1 MNIEPGIILK
11 NGESITLTVYDLFEQ
26 QRIKLPDAIAVVH
39 NNDSLTYHQLY
50 QKANEL
56 ASAILTHYPNSE
68 IIGVSANRS
77 IQTIIG
83 VLAILKAGKAYL
95 PLDPDYPKER
105 IETIVKDSGIPACIT
120 SSNKKHL
127 FDGLAIDI
135 LLADAAFERGTKSF
149 QQNDLAD
156 IAYVLYTS
164 GSTGT
169 PKGVSMSN
177 AALVNL
183 LLWQQ
188 ENSISAQ
195 GVNTL
200 QFAPLTFD
208 VSFQEIFATL
218 GTGGTLFLVDEEL
231 RIDPVKLLQFIDKH
245 AINRIFLPFVV
256 LQYLTEAAIANNHT
270 PASLKEVMTAGEQL
284 KITPQIVSFFNA
296 LPGCVLF
303 NQYGPT
309 ETHVVTELRLDGDAS
324 LWPALPSIGTAINNT
339 EIILLDEN
347 LNRVADGETGELC
360 VSGISLAN
368 GYLNKPEL
376 TTEKFTDWT
385 EGSKTIRIYRTGDL
399 ARFMSD
405 DNIEYLGRRDTQ
417 VKIRGNRVEI
427 GEIEVLINQLD
438 NIRQAVV
445 TAPAD
450 ATGQKRLIA
459 YLVSSGDKEDTEAV
473 RKSLEEQLPD
483 FMLPSVYVWLKEL
496 PKTTS
501 GKVDR
506 KALPKPDIKR
516 PELDVLYKMP
526 SNQTEK
532 NIAAVLIE
540 LLQFD
545 KVGVDDNF
553 FQLGGNSLLALKTVA
568 LLKQRF
574 GYEVPITKLY
584 QYPTIAGITKLING
598 INKKTSP
605 LLAQKAKSA
614 DGNTDVAI
622 IGMAGRFP
630 GADTIDEFWQM
641 LAEGREGTSFFTE
654 EELDKHIP
662 LYEKNNPAYVKA
674 RGILSGA
681 DQFDAGFFGF
691 TPRAAELMDPQQRV
705 FLELAWEVLEKTGH
719 LPQKYNGLTGVFAGC
734 GYNTYY
740 NNNVLTNPEIVET
753 VGHFQVRTLN
763 EKDYIATRTAYQ
775 LNLKGPA
782 VAVYSACSTSLL
794 AITQAVSSIRNG
806 QCQVAIAGAAS
817 VTSPIK
823 SGHIYEEGSIMSI
836 DGHCRPF
843 DAEASGTVF
852 SDGAGVVLLKSL
864 EDAQRDGDTIYAV
877 IKGVGVNNDG
887 SEKGSF
893 GGPNAYGQ
901 AGAITM
907 AISDAG
913 VDASSISYVEAHGTA
928 TPLGDPIEI
937 EGLNIAFGQQQ
948 QKQFCAIGSVKSNLG
963 HLTATSGVAG
973 LIKTVLSMQHG
984 QIPPSLF
991 FKKIN
996 PNIDIEHTPFFVN
1009 AELKTW
1015 DAELKRAGI
1024 SSFGVGGT
1032 NVHVVLEEYKTSA
1045 PVESGINKPLKL
1057 ISWSAKNEHSLAKY
1071 ADKLAAFIHNKPGIN
1086 LNDVAY
1092 TLQTTR
1098 ADFSYRRFVIAADTD
1113 DLVVKLNTANTDLS
1127 SVKKLSIIP
1136 AEVVFMFPGQGSQYV
1151 NMGHDLYQNE
1161 PIFKDAVDECISLLQ
1176 DTIHSG
1182 LLAIIFA
1189 DPTDPQSTERIKN
1202 TLYTQPALFIL
1213 EYATARLWISK
1224 GIQPAILMGHSIG
1237 EFVAAQL
1244 AGVFSLKDALTLIS
1258 ERARL
1263 VSGTPRGQML
1273 SVRIEEGQLKAILPA
1288 GLSIAAVNNKKLCV
1302 VAGPE
1307 DAITGFTDELSEK
1320 GIPARLL
1327 LTSHAFH
1334 SLMMDDI
1341 VEPFKA
1347 VVKSVTLNKPVKPLV
1362 STVTGTWLS
1371 EEQATDPEYW
1381 ANHLRSTVRFAD
1393 ALNTVTEDDGRLLL
1407 ECGPGNILATLAR
1420 QHTAGKNI
1428 SIISGFEQSNSLT
1441 EYHSLLKALGQLWLN
1456 GIDPNWEATYLGQ
1469 NRKKIDIPTYAFDHK
1484 RYWLE
1489 PAVTINI
1496 VPETLTQQQ
1505 SNIKATQPALMRK
1518 DILIDKLKEIFE
1530 DAAGIE
1536 IDMAATGMSF
1546 IEIGFDSLSLTQ
1558 IATNLKKVFNV
1569 PVTFRKLFEEYN
1581 SLELLAAYLDNNLSA
1596 NAFQPQVAPAVN
1608 PAFQH
1613 GETNA
1618 TAQHTIQHHAQV
1630 IPSIFGNNGASSYPT
1645 AGSGNNDIAI
1655 SLISQQLQLLASQLT
1670 LIQGNTPMVQ
1680 APAAQIYNAP
1690 APAVIPTKSL
1700 LSLVADFTPEEQVEL
1715 KKPFG
1720 ATARIEKQV
1729 QGLNDKQQAFLKD
1742 LTKKYNAKTKGSKAQ
1757 TQKDRPYMADPRV
1770 VSGFRPLTKEIVY
1783 PLVVNRSKGSRVWD
1797 IDGNEYIDALNGF
1810 GSNFLGYQ
1818 TDILKQAVLD
1828 QVEKG
1833 YEIGPQHELAGEV
1846 SKLICEFTNFDRAAL
1861 CNTGSEAVL
1870 GAMRIARTVTGRSL
1884 IVAFNGSYHGIND
1897 EVIVRGT
1904 KKLKTV
1910 PAAPGIMPEMVQNML
1925 ILDYGTEESLKIIAE
1940 RAHEL
1945 AAVLVEPAQSR
1956 RPDFRPVEFLK
1967 RVREI
1972 TRQSETVLIFDEVIT
1987 GFRMH
1992 PGGAQAMFDIKADL
2006 GTYGKVIGGGMP
2018 IGAIAGIS
2026 KYMDAL
2032 DGGSWQFGDD
2042 SSPEAGVTYFAGTF
2056 VRHPLALATAKASLN
2071 YMKEKGPPLQ
2081 EGLNAMTKRLADA
2094 LNTICEKEG
2103 LPLHIPSFGSL
2114 WKIKFDYELAY
2125 GELLFTLMR
2134 LKGIHIWDLFP
2145 CFITAAHTNEEV
2157 DQIINAFS
2165 ESVNELIKVGI
2176 MPTHKPEPAK
2186 VETAKNGLPAE
2197 PPVPGA
2203 KLGRDKDGNPGWF
2216 VTDADNPGK
2225 YLQVKISNN

>member
-1 MNIEPGIILK
+1 MNIEPGNILK
-11 NGESITLTVYDLFEQ
+11 SGESIAPNVYDLFEQ
-26 QRIKLPDAIAVVH
+26 QRIKLPDAIAIVH
-39 NNDSLTYHQLY
+39 NKESFTYSELY
-50 QKANEL
+50 EKAGHL
-56 ASAILTHYPNSE
+56 ALAILNSYPDSE
-68 IIGVSANRS
+68 IIGINANRG

-83 VLAILKAGKAYL
+83 VLAILKAGKGYL
-95 PLDPDYPKER
+95 PLDPDYPKDR
-105 IETIVKDSGIPACIT
+105 LETIIKDSGITVCVT
-120 SSNKKHL
+120 SSDKKHL
-127 FDGLAIDI
+127 FDGLPVNI
-135 LLADAAFERGTKSF
+135 LLSDVFHEVGTKSF
-149 QQNDLAD
+149 QQTQLAD
-156 IAYVLYTS
+156 IAYLLYTS
-164 GSTGT
+164 GSTGA
-169 PKGVSMSN
+169 PKGVSMGN

-188 ENSISAQ
+188 ENSISAP
-195 GVNTL
+195 GINTL

-256 LQYLTEAAIANNHT
+256 LQYLTEAAIANNYI
-270 PASLKEVMTAGEQL
+270 PVSLKEVTTAGEQL

-296 LPGCVLF
+296 LPGCVLL

-309 ETHVVTELRLDGDAS
+309 ETHVVTELRLNGDAS
-324 LWPALPSIGTAINNT
+324 LWPSLPSIGTAINNT

-347 LNRVADGETGELC
+347 LSRVADGETGELC

-376 TTEKFTDWT
+376 TAERFIDWT
-385 EGSKTIRIYRTGDL
+385 EGNKTIRIYRTGDL
-399 ARFMSD
+399 ARFVSD
-405 DNIEYLGRRDTQ
+405 GNIEYLGRRDTQ

-427 GEIEVLINQLD
+427 GEIEVLISQLD
-438 NIRQAVV
+438 NIKQAVV

-450 ATGQKRLIA
+450 AAGQKRLVA
-459 YLVSSGDKEDTEAV
+459 YLVSSGDTEDTESI
-473 RKSLEEQLPD
+473 RKSLEQQLPD
-483 FMLPSVYVWLKEL
+483 FMLPSAYVWLKEL

-516 PELDVLYKMP
+516 PELDVLYKAP
-526 SNQTEK
+526 SNLTEK
-532 NIAAVLIE
+532 NIATILIE

-553 FQLGGNSLLALKTVA
+553 FQLGGNSLLALKTAA

-574 GYEVPITKLY
+574 NYEVPITKLY
-584 QYPTIAGITKLING
+584 QYPTIAGIARLING
-598 INKKTSP
+598 VNKQASTLS
-605 LLAQKAKSA
+605 AQKLRSKGSS
-614 DGNTDVAI
+614 TDVAI
-622 IGMAGRFP
+622 IGMSGRFP
-630 GADTIDEFWQM
+630 GADTIDEFWKM
-641 LAEGREGTSFFTE
+641 LAEGREGTSFFTD
-654 EELDKHIP
+654 EELDKYVP
-662 LYEKNNPAYVKA
+662 LYEKNTPTYVKA
-674 RGILSGA
+674 RGILHGA
-681 DQFDAGFFGF
+681 DEFDAGFFGF
-691 TPRAAELMDPQQRV
+691 NPRAAELMDPQQRI

-719 LPQKYNGLTGVFAGC
+719 LPQKYDGLTGIFAGC

-740 NNNVLTNPEIVET
+740 NNNVLTNPAIVET
-753 VGHFQVRTLN
+753 LGHFQVRTLN

-794 AITQAVSSIRNG
+794 AITQAVSCIRNG

-817 VTSPIK
+817 ITSPIK

-852 SDGAGVVLLKSL
+852 SDGAGVVLLKSV
-864 EDAQRDGDTIYAV
+864 EDAERDGDTIYAI
-877 IKGVGVNNDG
+877 IKGVGINNDG
-887 SEKGSF
+887 AEKGSF
-893 GGPNAYGQ
+893 GGPNACGQ
-901 AGAITM
+901 AGAISM
-907 AISDAG
+907 AIADANIE
-913 VDASSISYVEAHGTA
+913 ASTISYVEAHGTA

-937 EGLNIAFGQQQ
+937 EGLSLAFGEQD
-948 QKQFCAIGSVKSNLG
+948 QKQFCAIGSVKSNFG
-963 HLTATSGVAG
+963 HLTAASGVAG
-973 LIKTVLSMQHG
+973 LIKTVMAMRHG

-996 PNIDIEHTPFFVN
+996 PNIDIENTPFFIN
-1009 AELKTW
+1009 GELKSW
-1015 DAELKRAGI
+1015 NAELKRAGI

-1032 NVHVVLEEYKTSA
+1032 NVHVVLEEYKKPE
-1045 PVESGINKPLKL
+1045 PVERAMDKPFKL
-1057 ISWSAKNEHSLAKY
+1057 ISWSAKNENSLAKY
-1071 ADKLAAFIHNKPGIN
+1071 AGKLAAFVNTNKSVD
-1086 LNDVAY
+1086 LNDIAY

-1098 ADFSYRRFVIAADTD
+1098 ADFNYRCFVVAAGAD
-1113 DLVVKLNTANTDLS
+1113 DLIVKLNAANTDPS
-1127 SVKKLSIIP
+1127 STKKLSIIP
-1136 AEVVFMFPGQGSQYV
+1136 AEVVFMFPGQGSQYA

-1161 PIFKDAVDECISLLQ
+1161 PVFKDAVDECISLLQ
-1176 DTIHSG
+1176 NTIHSS
-1182 LLAIIFA
+1182 LLDVIFA
-1189 DPTDPQSTERIKN
+1189 DPTDPQSASRIKN

-1213 EYATARLWISK
+1213 EYATARLWMSK
-1224 GIQPAILMGHSIG
+1224 GVQPAILMGHSIG
-1237 EFVAAQL
+1237 EFVAAHL

-1263 VSGTPRGQML
+1263 VSSTPHGQML
-1273 SVRIEEGQLKAILPA
+1273 SVRMEEEQLKAILPV
-1288 GLSIAAVNNKKLCV
+1288 GLSIAAVNSKKLCV
-1302 VAGPE
+1302 AAGPE
-1307 DAITGFTDELSEK
+1307 DAITKFTEYLSQK

-1347 VVKSVTLNKPVKPLV
+1347 VVKSVTLNKPVKPVV

-1371 EEQATDPEYW
+1371 EAQATDPEYW
-1381 ANHLRSTVRFAD
+1381 AQHLRSTVRFAA
-1393 ALNTVTEDDGRLLL
+1393 ALNTAMEEDGRLLL
-1407 ECGPGNILATLAR
+1407 ESGPGNILSTLAR

-1428 SIISGFEQSNSLT
+1428 SIISGFEQNDTLT
-1441 EYHSLLKALGQLWLN
+1441 EYHSLLKASGQLWLN
-1456 GIDPNWEATYLGQ
+1456 GIEPNWEATYLGQ
-1469 NRKKIDIPTYAFDHK
+1469 NRKRIDIPTYAFDHK

-1489 PAVTINI
+1489 PSVTINI

-1505 SNIKATQPALMRK
+1505 TNTKTTQPALMRK

-1536 IDMAATGMSF
+1536 IDVAAAGMSF

-1558 IATNLKKVFNV
+1558 IATNLKKIFNV

-1581 SLELLAAYLDNNLSA
+1581 SLELLAVYLDKNLPTDV
-1596 NAFQPQVAPAVN
+1596 FQPQVAPAVN

-1613 GETNA
+1613 GETNG
-1618 TAQHTIQHHAQV
+1618 TVQHTIQHHTQI
-1630 IPSIFGNNGASSYPT
+1630 IPSGNSIPA
-1645 AGSGNNDIAI
+1645 AGLGSNDIAI
-1655 SLISQQLQLLASQLT
+1655 SLISQQLQLLANQLT
-1670 LIQGNTPMVQ
+1670 LIQGNTPAVQ
-1680 APAAQIYNAP
+1680 APAPQTYNAP
-1690 APAVIPTKSL
+1690 SPAVTPVKSL
-1700 LSLVADFTPEEQVEL
+1700 LSLAADFTQEEQVEL

-1729 QGLNDKQQAFLKD
+1729 QGLTYKQQEFLKD
-1742 LTKKYNAKTKGSKAQ
+1742 LTEKYNAKTKGSKAQ
-1757 TQKDRPYMADPRV
+1757 TQKDRSYMADPRV

-1833 YEIGPQHELAGEV
+1833 YEIGPQHELAGKV
-1846 SKLICEFTNFDRAAL
+1846 CKLICEFTNFDRSAL

-1910 PAAPGIMPEMVQNML
+1910 PAAPGIMPEVVQNML

-1956 RPDFRPVEFLK
+1956 RPDFRPIEFLK

-1972 TRQSETVLIFDEVIT
+1972 TRRSETVLIFDEVIT

-1992 PGGAQAMFDIKADL
+1992 PGGAQAMFGIKADL

-2032 DGGSWQFGDD
+2032 DGGNWQFGDD

-2071 YMKEKGPPLQ
+2071 YMKEKGPALQ
-2081 EGLNAMTKRLADA
+2081 EGLNAMTKRLADE
-2094 LNTICEKEG
+2094 LNAICEKEG
-2103 LPLHIPSFGSL
+2103 IPLHIPSFGSL

-2157 DQIINAFS
+2157 DQLIEAFND
-2165 ESVNELIKVGI
+2165 SVHELIEAGF
-2176 MPTHKPEPAK
+2176 MPTNKPEPAK
-2186 VETAKNGLPAE
+2186 VEPAKNRVPAE

-2216 VTDADNPGK
+2216 VTDANNPGK

>member
-1 MNIEPGIILK
+1 MSIEPGIVLK
-11 NGESITLTVYDLFEQ
+11 SGESIAPTVYDLFEQ
-26 QRIKLPDAIAVVH
+26 QRIKLPDAVAVVH
-39 NNDSLTYHQLY
+39 NTDSVTYHQLY
-50 QKANEL
+50 KKADEL
-56 ASAILTHYPNSE
+56 AAAILTFYPDSE

-77 IQTIIG
+77 IHTIIG
-83 VLAILKAGKAYL
+83 VLAILKAGKGYL
-95 PLDPDYPKER
+95 PLDPEYPKDR
-105 IETIVKDSGIPACIT
+105 LETIIIDSGIQACIAA
-120 SSNKKHL
+120 SDKKHL
-127 FDGLAIDI
+127 FEGLPVNI
-135 LLADAAFERGTKSF
+135 LLADGTFELTTKSF
-149 QQNDLAD
+149 QQTHLTDL
-156 IAYVLYTS
+156 AYVLYTS

-169 PKGVSMSN
+169 PKGVSMGN

-188 ENSISAQ
+188 ENSISAADI
-195 GVNTL
+195 NTL

-256 LQYLTEAAIANNHT
+256 LQYLTEAAIANNHI
-270 PASLKEVMTAGEQL
+270 PVSLKEIMTAGEQL
-284 KITPQIVSFFNA
+284 KITPQIASFFNA

-324 LWPALPSIGTAINNT
+324 LWPALPSIGIPISNT

-347 LNRVADGETGELC
+347 LKRVADGETGELC

-368 GYLNKPEL
+368 GYLNRPEM
-376 TTEKFTDWT
+376 TAEKFIDWK
-385 EGSKTIRIYRTGDL
+385 EGNKTIRIYRTGDL

-405 DNIEYLGRRDTQ
+405 GNIEYLGRRDTQ

-427 GEIEVLINQLD
+427 GEIEVLINQLE
-438 NIRQAVV
+438 NIKQAVV

-450 ATGQKRLIA
+450 AAGQKRLVA
-459 YLVSSGDKEDTEAV
+459 YLVSSGDQQDTEAV

-483 FMLPSVYVWLKEL
+483 FMLPSAYIWLKEL

-516 PELDVLYKMP
+516 PELDVLYKAP

-532 NIAAVLIE
+532 NIAAILIE

-545 KVGVDDNF
+545 KVGIDDNF

-574 GYEVPITKLY
+574 NYEVPITKLY
-584 QYPTIAGITKLING
+584 QYPTIGGIAKLIG
-598 INKKTSP
+598 GANKRASP
-605 LLAQKAKSA
+605 LLAQKVKST
-614 DGNTDVAI
+614 GSNTDVVI

-630 GADTIDEFWQM
+630 GADTTDEFWQM
-641 LAEGREGTSFFTE
+641 LAGGHEGTSFFTQ
-654 EELDKHIP
+654 EELDKYVP
-662 LYEKNNPAYVKA
+662 LNEKNNPAYVRA
-674 RGILSGA
+674 RGIINGA
-681 DQFDAGFFGF
+681 DEFDAGFFGF
-691 TPRAAELMDPQQRV
+691 NPRAAELMDPQQRI

-719 LPQKYNGLTGVFAGC
+719 LPQKYDGLTGVFAGC

-794 AITQAVSSIRNG
+794 AVTQAVNSIRSG

-817 VTSPIK
+817 ITSPVK
-823 SGHIYEEGSIMSI
+823 SGHIYEEGSMMSI

-887 SEKGSF
+887 AEKGSF

-901 AGAITM
+901 AGAIAA
-907 AISDAG
+907 AIADAG
-913 VDASSISYVEAHGTA
+913 IDASTISYVEAHGTA

-937 EGLNIAFGQQQ
+937 EGLNLAFGEQEQN
-948 QKQFCAIGSVKSNLG
+948 QFCAIGSVKSNFG
-963 HLTATSGVAG
+963 HLTAASGVAG
-973 LIKTVLSMQHG
+973 LIKTVLAMRYG
-984 QIPPSLF
+984 QMPPSLF

-1009 AELKTW
+1009 AELAPW
-1015 DAELKRAGI
+1015 DAELKRAGV

-1032 NVHVVLEEYKTSA
+1032 NVHVVLEEYKTT
-1045 PVESGINKPLKL
+1045 ESIEPGAGKPLKL
-1057 ISWSAKNEHSLAKY
+1057 ISWSAKSEESLAQY
-1071 ADKLAAFIHNKPGIN
+1071 AVKLAAFVQKNKSID

-1098 ADFSYRRFVIAADTD
+1098 ADFNYRRFIVATDAD
-1113 DLVVKLNTANTDLS
+1113 DLIVKLNASNTDPL
-1127 SVKKLSIIP
+1127 SVKKLNTIP

-1161 PIFKDAVDECISLLQ
+1161 PVFKGAVDECIGLLQ
-1176 DTIHSG
+1176 GTIHAD
-1182 LLAIIFA
+1182 LLQIIFA
-1189 DPTDPQSTERIKN
+1189 DPANPQSAERIKN

-1213 EYATARLWISK
+1213 EYAMARLWMSK
-1224 GIQPAILMGHSIG
+1224 GIEPAILMGHSIG
-1237 EFVAAQL
+1237 EFVAAHL
-1244 AGVFSLKDALTLIS
+1244 AGVFGLPDALKLIS

-1263 VSGTPRGQML
+1263 VSSAPYGQML
-1273 SVRIEEGQLKAILPA
+1273 SVRIEEEQLKGILPA
-1288 GLSIAAVNNKKLCV
+1288 GLSIAAVNSKKLCV

-1307 DAITGFTDELSEK
+1307 DAIKAFTAELSEK

-1334 SLMMDDI
+1334 SLMMDNI
-1341 VEPFKA
+1341 VWPFKE
-1347 VVKSVTLNKPVKPLV
+1347 VVRSVTLNKPVKPV
-1362 STVTGTWLS
+1362 ISTVTGTWLS
-1371 EEQATDPEYW
+1371 EAQATDPDYW
-1381 ANHLRSTVRFAD
+1381 AQHLRNTVRFAD
-1393 ALNTVTEDDGRLLL
+1393 ALDTIAEDDSRLLL

-1420 QHTAGKNI
+1420 QHNTGKNI
-1428 SIISGFEQSNSLT
+1428 PVIAGFEQTDTLT
-1441 EYHSLLKALGQLWLN
+1441 EYHSSLKALGQLWLN
-1456 GIDPNWEATYLGQ
+1456 GIQPNWEATYLAQ

-1505 SNIKATQPALMRK
+1505 TNTKPTQPVLMRK

-1536 IDMAATGMSF
+1536 IDMAATSMSF

-1558 IATNLKKVFNV
+1558 IATNLKKIFNV
-1569 PVTFRKLFEEYN
+1569 PITFRKLFEEYS
-1581 SLELLAAYLDNNLSA
+1581 SLELLAVYLDNTLPA
-1596 NAFQPQVAPAVN
+1596 DAFQPQVAPAVN

-1618 TAQHTIQHHAQV
+1618 GAQPVIQHYSQF
-1630 IPSIFGNNGASSYPT
+1630 ISNNGAPTYP
-1645 AGSGNNDIAI
+1645 AANQGSNDIAI
-1655 SLISQQLQLLASQLT
+1655 SLISQQLQLLANQLSY
-1670 LIQGNTPMVQ
+1670 IQGN
-1680 APAAQIYNAP
+1680 APAAQAPPQQTYNAP
-1690 APAVIPTKSL
+1690 APVVTPAKSL
-1700 LSLVADFTPEEQVEL
+1700 LSLAADFTPEEQVEL

-1729 QGLNDKQQAFLKD
+1729 QGLTDKQQAFLKD
-1742 LTKKYNAKTKGSKAQ
+1742 LTEKYNAKTKGSKAQ
-1757 TQKDRPYMADPRV
+1757 TQKDRSYMADPRV

-1818 TDILKQAVLD
+1818 TDVLKQAVLE

-1910 PAAPGIMPEMVQNML
+1910 PAAPGIMPDVVQNML

-1992 PGGAQAMFDIKADL
+1992 PGGAQAMFGIKADL

-2032 DGGSWQFGDD
+2032 DGGNWQFGDD
-2042 SSPEAGVTYFAGTF
+2042 SSPQAGVTYFAGTF

-2071 YMKEKGPPLQ
+2071 YMKEKGPALQ
-2081 EGLNAMTKRLADA
+2081 EGLNALTKRLADA
-2094 LNTICEKEG
+2094 LNEICEKEG

-2145 CFITAAHTNEEV
+2145 CFITAAHTDDEV
-2157 DQIINAFS
+2157 DQIIKAFS
-2165 ESVNELIKVGI
+2165 DSVYELIEASF
-2176 MPTHKPEPAK
+2176 MPTNKPEPVKTEA
-2186 VETAKNGLPAE
+2186 AKNGLPAE

-2216 VTDADNPGK
+2216 VTDTNNPGK
-2225 YLQVKISNN
+2225 YLQVTISNN

>member
-11 NGESITLTVYDLFEQ
+11 NGESITPSVYDLFEQ

-39 NNDSLTYHQLY
+39 NNDTLTYHQLY
-50 QKANEL
+50 QKADVL
-56 ASAILTHYPNSE
+56 ASAILNSYPDAE

-83 VLAILKAGKAYL
+83 VLAILKAGKGYL
-95 PLDPDYPKER
+95 PLDPDYPKDR
-105 IETIVKDSGIPACIT
+105 LETIINDSGIPACVVA
-120 SSNKKHL
+120 SDKKLL
-127 FDGLAIDI
+127 FEGLSVGV
-135 LLADAAFERGTKSF
+135 LLADDTYDLSTKSF
-149 QQNDLAD
+149 RQSHLAD

-169 PKGVSMSN
+169 PKGVSMGN

-188 ENSISAQ
+188 ENSIAAT
-195 GVNTL
+195 GTNTL

-208 VSFQEIFATL
+208 VSFQEIFSTL

-256 LQYLTEAAIANNHT
+256 LQYLTEAAIANNYIT
-270 PASLKEVMTAGEQL
+270 ASLKEVMTAGEQL
-284 KITPQIVSFFNA
+284 KITPQIVSFFKA
-296 LPGCVLF
+296 LPGCVLY

-309 ETHVVTELRLDGDAS
+309 ETHVVTQLKLDGNAS
-324 LWPALPSIGTAINNT
+324 LWPALPSIGSAISNT

-376 TTEKFTDWT
+376 TAEKFIDWT
-385 EGSKTIRIYRTGDL
+385 EGNKTIRIYRTGDL
-399 ARFMSD
+399 ARFMD
-405 DNIEYLGRRDTQ
+405 DGNIEYLGRRDTQ

-427 GEIEVLINQLD
+427 GEIEVLISQLD
-438 NIRQAVV
+438 NIKQAVV

-450 ATGQKRLIA
+450 AAGQKRLVA

-483 FMLPSVYVWLKEL
+483 FMLPSAYVWLKEL

-516 PELDVLYKMP
+516 PELDVLYKAP
-526 SNQTEK
+526 SNPTEK
-532 NIAAVLIE
+532 NIAAILTE

-545 KVGVDDNF
+545 KVGIDDNF

-574 GYEVPITKLY
+574 NYEVPITKLY
-584 QYPTIAGITKLING
+584 QYPTVAGIAKLIG
-598 INKKTSP
+598 GANKQPS
-605 LLAQKAKSA
+605 LLSTQKAKPA
-614 DGNTDVAI
+614 GNNTDIAI

-641 LAEGREGTSFFTE
+641 LAEGREGTSFFTDD
-654 EELDKHIP
+654 ELDKYVP

-674 RGILSGA
+674 RGILNGA
-681 DQFDAGFFGF
+681 DEFDAGFFGF
-691 TPRAAELMDPQQRV
+691 TPRAAELMDPQQRI

-719 LPQKYNGLTGVFAGC
+719 LPQKYEGLTGVFAGC

-794 AITQAVSSIRNG
+794 AITQAVNSIRNG

-817 VTSPIK
+817 ITSPIK

-852 SDGAGVVLLKSL
+852 SDGAGVALLKSL

-901 AGAITM
+901 AGAIAM
-907 AISDAG
+907 AIADAG
-913 VDASSISYVEAHGTA
+913 IDASTISYIEAHGTA

-937 EGLNIAFGQQQ
+937 EGLNLAFGQQDQ
-948 QKQFCAIGSVKSNLG
+948 NQFCAIGSVKSNFG
-963 HLTATSGVAG
+963 HLTAASGVAG
-973 LIKTVLSMQHG
+973 LIKTVLAMQHG

-991 FKKIN
+991 FSKIN
-996 PNIDIEHTPFFVN
+996 PNIDIENTPFVVN
-1009 AELKTW
+1009 AELKPW

-1032 NVHVVLEEYKTSA
+1032 NVHVILEEYKKQET
-1045 PVESGINKPLKL
+1045 VEPGEDKPLKL
-1057 ISWSAKNEHSLAKY
+1057 ISWSAKNEHSLDKY
-1071 ADKLAAFIHNKPGIN
+1071 AGKLAAFIGTNKRVD

-1098 ADFSYRRFVIAADTD
+1098 ANFNHRRFVIAADVD
-1113 DLVVKLNTANTDLS
+1113 DLLIKLNAGNPDSSSTKKLNT
-1127 SVKKLSIIP
+1127 IP

-1161 PIFKDAVDECISLLQ
+1161 PVFKDAVDKCFSLLQ
-1176 DTIHSG
+1176 GTIHSG
-1182 LLAIIFA
+1182 LKEIIFA
-1189 DPTDPQSTERIKN
+1189 DPEDPQSVERIKN

-1213 EYATARLWISK
+1213 EYAMAQLWMSK
-1224 GIQPAILMGHSIG
+1224 GIRPAILMGHSIG
-1237 EFVAAQL
+1237 EFVAAHL

-1263 VSGTPRGQML
+1263 VSSAPHGQML
-1273 SVRIEEGQLKAILPA
+1273 SVRIEEEQLKAILPA
-1288 GLSIAAVNNKKLCV
+1288 GLSIAAVNSKKLCV

-1307 DAITGFTDELSEK
+1307 DAIAKFTEELSQK

-1341 VEPFKA
+1341 VEPFKV

-1371 EEQATDPEYW
+1371 EAQATDPEYW
-1381 ANHLRSTVRFAD
+1381 AQHLRSTVRFAA
-1393 ALNTVTEDDGRLLL
+1393 ALDTVTEDDSRLLL
-1407 ECGPGNILATLAR
+1407 ESGPGNILATLAR
-1420 QHTAGKNI
+1420 QHTAGKSI
-1428 SIISGFEQSNSLT
+1428 SILSGFEQNDTLT

-1456 GIDPNWEATYLGQ
+1456 GIEPNWEATYLGQ

-1505 SNIKATQPALMRK
+1505 TNTKPTQPVLMRK

-1558 IATNLKKVFNV
+1558 IATNLKKVFNI
-1569 PVTFRKLFEEYN
+1569 PITFRKLFEEYN
-1581 SLELLAAYLDNNLSA
+1581 SIELLAAYLDNNLPA
-1596 NAFQPQVAPAVN
+1596 DAFQPQVAPAVN

-1613 GETNA
+1613 GATNGTIQNA
-1618 TAQHTIQHHAQV
+1618 IQQHTQV
-1630 IPSIFGNNGASSYPT
+1630 IPSAFTGQ
-1645 AGSGNNDIAI
+1645 GSNDIAI

-1670 LIQGNTPMVQ
+1670 LIQGNTPVVQ
-1680 APAAQIYNAP
+1680 PQTAQTYNASAPASTP
-1690 APAVIPTKSL
+1690 AKSL
-1700 LSLVADFTPEEQVEL
+1700 LSLAADFTPEEQVEL

-1729 QGLNDKQQAFLKD
+1729 QGLSEKQQAFLKD
-1742 LTKKYNAKTKGSKAQ
+1742 LTEKYNAKTKGSKAQ
-1757 TQKDRPYMADPRV
+1757 TQKDRAYMADPRV

-1846 SKLICEFTNFDRAAL
+1846 CKLICEFTNFDRSAL

-1910 PAAPGIMPEMVQNML
+1910 PAAPGIMPEVVQNML

-1956 RPDFRPVEFLK
+1956 RPDFRPIEFLK

-1972 TRQSETVLIFDEVIT
+1972 TRQAETVLIFDEVIT

-1992 PGGAQAMFDIKADL
+1992 PGGAQAMFGIKADL

-2032 DGGSWQFGDD
+2032 DGGNWQFGDD

-2071 YMKEKGPPLQ
+2071 YMKEKGPALQ
-2081 EGLNAMTKRLADA
+2081 EGLNALTKRLADA
-2094 LNTICEKEG
+2094 LNAICEKEG

-2145 CFITAAHTNEEV
+2145 CFITAAHTNEDV
-2157 DQIINAFS
+2157 DQIVSKFS
-2165 ESVNELIKVGI
+2165 ESIYELIEAGF
-2176 MPTHKPEPAK
+2176 MPANKPEPVK
-2186 VETAKNGLPAE
+2186 VEPAKNGLPTE

-2216 VTDADNPGK
+2216 VTDANNPGK

>member
-11 NGESITLTVYDLFEQ
+11 NGESITLTVYDLFDQ
-26 QRIKLPDAIAVVH
+26 QRIKLPDAVAVVH
-39 NNDSLTYHQLY
+39 NNEKFTYNDLHQ
-50 QKANEL
+50 KVADL
-56 ASAILTHYPNSE
+56 AATITARARNSE
-68 IIGVSANRS
+68 IIGVSTFRC
-77 IQTIIG
+77 IETIIS
-83 VLAILKAGKAYL
+83 VLAILKTGKAYL
-95 PLDPDYPKER
+95 PLDPDYPVDRLKQ
-105 IETIVKDSGIPACIT
+105 IVTDSGIEFCLTIKQQRSKFEGVGLTLVNSDDEGSTPPAGSYT
-120 SSNKKHL
+120 NQK
-127 FDGLAIDI
+127 
-135 LLADAAFERGTKSF
+135 T
-149 QQNDLAD
+149 D

-169 PKGVSMSN
+169 PKGVAMGN

-188 ENSISAQ
+188 ENSASAQ
-195 GVNTL
+195 GINTL

-218 GTGGTLFLVDEEL
+218 SSGGTLFLVDEEL
-231 RIDPVKLLQFIDKH
+231 RIDPVKLLQFIDEH

-256 LQYLTEAAIANNHT
+256 LQYLTEAAIANNHI
-270 PASLKEVMTAGEQL
+270 PVSLKEVMTAGEQL

-296 LPGCVLF
+296 LPHCVLF

-309 ETHVVTELRLDGDAS
+309 ETHVVTELRLEGDAS
-324 LWPALPSIGTAINNT
+324 LWPSLPSIGTAISNT

-347 LNRVADGETGELC
+347 LNRVANGETGELC

-376 TTEKFTDWT
+376 TAERFIDWT
-385 EGSKTIRIYRTGDL
+385 EGNKTIRIYRTGDL
-399 ARFMSD
+399 ARFMSGG
-405 DNIEYLGRRDTQ
+405 NIEYLGRRDTQ
-417 VKIRGNRVEI
+417 VKIRGNRVET

-438 NIRQAVV
+438 NIKQAVV

-450 ATGQKRLIA
+450 AAGQKRLVA
-459 YLVSSGDKEDTEAV
+459 YLVSAGDKEDTGAV
-473 RKSLEEQLPD
+473 RQSLEEQLPD
-483 FMLPSVYVWLKEL
+483 FMLPSAYVWLKEL

-506 KALPKPDIKR
+506 KALPQPDIKC
-516 PELDVLYKMP
+516 PELDVLYKAP
-526 SNQTEK
+526 SNPTEK
-532 NIAAVLIE
+532 NVAAVLIE

-545 KVGVDDNF
+545 RVGVDDNF

-584 QYPTIAGITKLING
+584 QYPTIAGIAKLVNG
-598 INKKTSP
+598 VNKLTAP
-605 LLAQKAKSA
+605 VLAQKTNPTDS
-614 DGNTDVAI
+614 NRDVAI

-630 GADTIDEFWQM
+630 GADTIDEFWQI
-641 LAEGREGTSFFTE
+641 LAEGREGTSFFTQ
-654 EELDKHIP
+654 EELDKYVP

-674 RGILSGA
+674 RGIINGA
-681 DQFDAGFFGF
+681 DEFDAGFFGF
-691 TPRAAELMDPQQRV
+691 NPRAAELMDPQQRI

-719 LPQKYNGLTGVFAGC
+719 LPQKYDGLTGVFAGC

-806 QCQVAIAGAAS
+806 QCQVAVAGAAS
-817 VTSPIK
+817 VTSPLK
-823 SGHIYEEGSIMSI
+823 SGHIYEEGAIMSI

-852 SDGAGVVLLKSL
+852 SDGAGVVLLKSF

-877 IKGVGVNNDG
+877 IKGIGVNNDG
-887 SEKGSF
+887 AEKGSF

-901 AGAITM
+901 AGAIAA
-907 AISDAG
+907 AIADAG
-913 VDASSISYVEAHGTA
+913 VNASTISYVEAHGTA

-937 EGLNIAFGQQQ
+937 EGLNLAFGEQA
-948 QKQFCAIGSVKSNLG
+948 QKQFCAIGSVKSNFG
-963 HLTATSGVAG
+963 HLTGASGVAG
-973 LIKTVLSMQHG
+973 LIKTVLAMRNG

-996 PNIDIEHTPFFVN
+996 PNIDIENTPFFVN
-1009 AELKTW
+1009 AELKPW

-1032 NVHVVLEEYKTSA
+1032 NVHVVLEEYKTSEI
-1045 PVESGINKPLKL
+1045 VEQSTDKPLKL
-1057 ISWSAKNEHSLAKY
+1057 ISWSAKNEQSLDKY
-1071 ADKLAAFIHNKPGIN
+1071 AGKLAHFIEANKGIN

-1098 ADFSYRRFVIAADTD
+1098 ADFNYRRFVIAADTD
-1113 DLVVKLNTANTDLS
+1113 DLVVKLNSANTDPAAT
-1127 SVKKLSIIP
+1127 KKLNTVAS
-1136 AEVVFMFPGQGSQYV
+1136 EVVFMFPGQGSQYI

-1161 PIFKDAVDECISLLQ
+1161 IAFKEAVDECISLLQ
-1176 DTIHSG
+1176 GSIYAD
-1182 LLAIIFA
+1182 LLDVIFA
-1189 DPTDPQSTERIKN
+1189 DRSDTQSAERIKN

-1213 EYATARLWISK
+1213 EYAMARLWMSK
-1224 GIQPAILMGHSIG
+1224 GIQPSILMGHSIG
-1237 EFVAAQL
+1237 EFVAAHL
-1244 AGVFSLKDALTLIS
+1244 AGVFSLKDALMLIS

-1263 VSGTPRGQML
+1263 VSSAPHGRML
-1273 SVRIEEGQLKAILPA
+1273 SVRIEEEQLKAILPA
-1288 GLSIAAVNNKKLCV
+1288 QLSIAAVNSKKLCV

-1307 DAITGFTDELSEK
+1307 DAITSFTEELSQK

-1341 VEPFKA
+1341 VDPFKA
-1347 VVKSVTLNKPVKPLV
+1347 VVKSVTLNKPLKPVV

-1371 EEQATDPEYW
+1371 EAQATDPEYW

-1393 ALNTVTEDDGRLLL
+1393 ALNTATEDDSRLLL

-1420 QHTAGKNI
+1420 QENAGKNI
-1428 SIISGFEQSNSLT
+1428 SIISGFEQNDSLT
-1441 EYHSLLKALGQLWLN
+1441 EYHSLLKTLGQLWLN

-1496 VPETLTQQQ
+1496 VTETLTQQQ
-1505 SNIKATQPALMRK
+1505 TNIKPTQPVLMRK

-1530 DAAGIE
+1530 NAAGIE
-1536 IDMAATGMSF
+1536 IDTAATGITF

-1558 IATNLKKVFNV
+1558 IATNLKKIFNV

-1581 SLELLAAYLDNNLSA
+1581 SLELLATYLDNNLPA
-1596 NAFQPQVAPAVN
+1596 DAFRPQVVPAVN

-1613 GETNA
+1613 SQTGTTPQQLLVN
-1618 TAQHTIQHHAQV
+1618 
-1630 IPSIFGNNGASSYPT
+1630 PSIPGNNGAFAHST
-1645 AGSGNNDIAI
+1645 TGQGNNDIAI

-1670 LIQGNTPMVQ
+1670 LIQGNTPIVQ
-1680 APAAQIYNAP
+1680 NPAAQTYNSP
-1690 APAVIPTKSL
+1690 APIATPAKSL
-1700 LSLVADFTPEEQVEL
+1700 LSLAADFTPEEQVEL

-1742 LTKKYNAKTKGSKAQ
+1742 LTEKYNAKTKGSKAQ

-1818 TDILKQAVLD
+1818 TNVLKQAVLE

-1910 PAAPGIMPEMVQNML
+1910 PAAPGIMPDVVQNML

-1992 PGGAQAMFDIKADL
+1992 PGGAQAVFGIKADL

-2032 DGGSWQFGDD
+2032 DGGNWQFGDD

-2071 YMKEKGPPLQ
+2071 YMKEKGPALQ

-2094 LNTICEKEG
+2094 LNAICEKEG

-2145 CFITAAHTNEEV
+2145 CFITAAHTDEEV

-2165 ESVNELIKVGI
+2165 ESVNELIEVGI

-2186 VETAKNGLPAE
+2186 VEPAKNGLPAE

-2216 VTDADNPGK
+2216 VTDANNPGK

>member
-1 MNIEPGIILK
+1 MNIEPGNILK
-11 NGESITLTVYDLFEQ
+11 NGESIAPNVYDLFEQ

-39 NNDSLTYHQLY
+39 NKESFTYSELY
-50 QKANEL
+50 EKADRL
-56 ASAILTHYPNSE
+56 ALAILNSYPDSE
-68 IIGVSANRS
+68 IIGISANRS

-83 VLAILKAGKAYL
+83 VLAILKAGKGYL
-95 PLDPDYPKER
+95 PLDPDYPKDRLEA
-105 IETIVKDSGIPACIT
+105 IIKDSGITVCVT
-120 SSNKKHL
+120 SSDKKHL
-127 FDGLAIDI
+127 FDGLPVNI
-135 LLADAAFERGTKSF
+135 LFSDVFHEVSTKSF
-149 QQNDLAD
+149 QQTQLAD

-164 GSTGT
+164 GSTGA
-169 PKGVSMSN
+169 PKGVSMGN

-188 ENSISAQ
+188 ENSISAP
-195 GVNTL
+195 GINTL

-256 LQYLTEAAIANNHT
+256 LQYLTEAAIANNYI

-284 KITPQIVSFFNA
+284 KITPQIASFFNA
-296 LPGCVLF
+296 LPECILY

-309 ETHVVTELRLDGDAS
+309 ETHVVTQLKLDGNAT
-324 LWPALPSIGTAINNT
+324 LWPTLPSIGSAISNT
-339 EIILLDEN
+339 EIILLDES
-347 LNRVADGETGELC
+347 LNRVANGETGELC

-368 GYLNKPEL
+368 GYLNKAEL
-376 TTEKFTDWT
+376 TAEKFIDWK
-385 EGSKTIRIYRTGDL
+385 EGNKIIHIYRTGDL
-399 ARFMSD
+399 ARFMGD
-405 DNIEYLGRRDTQ
+405 GNIEYLGRRDTQ

-427 GEIEVLINQLD
+427 GEIEVLISQLD
-438 NIRQAVV
+438 NIKQAVV

-450 ATGQKRLIA
+450 AAGQKRLVA
-459 YLVSSGDKEDTEAV
+459 YLVSSGDTEDTESI
-473 RKSLEEQLPD
+473 RKSLVQQLPD
-483 FMLPSVYVWLKEL
+483 FMLPSAYVWLKEL

-516 PELDVLYKMP
+516 PELDVLYKAP
-526 SNQTEK
+526 SNSIEK
-532 NIAAVLIE
+532 NIAIVLIE

-545 KVGVDDNF
+545 KVGVEDNF
-553 FQLGGNSLLALKTVA
+553 FQLGGNSLLALKAVA

-574 GYEVPITKLY
+574 NYEVPITKLY
-584 QYPTIAGITKLING
+584 QYPTIAGIVRLING
-598 INKKTSP
+598 VNKQTTP
-605 LLAQKAKSA
+605 LSAQKLRSKGSKA
-614 DGNTDVAI
+614 DVAI

-641 LAEGREGTSFFTE
+641 LAEGREGTSFFTD
-654 EELDKHIP
+654 EELDKYVP

-674 RGILSGA
+674 RGILNGA
-681 DQFDAGFFGF
+681 DEFDAGFFGF
-691 TPRAAELMDPQQRV
+691 TPRATELMDPQQRI

-719 LPQKYNGLTGVFAGC
+719 LPQRYNGLTGVFAGC

-740 NNNVLTNPEIVET
+740 NNNVLTNPGIVET
-753 VGHFQVRTLN
+753 LGHFQVRTLN

-817 VTSPIK
+817 ITSPIK

-852 SDGAGVVLLKSL
+852 SDGAGVVLLKSV
-864 EDAQRDGDTIYAV
+864 EDAERDGDTIYAI
-877 IKGVGVNNDG
+877 IKGVGINNDG
-887 SEKGSF
+887 AEKGSF

-901 AGAITM
+901 AGAIAM
-907 AISDAG
+907 AI
-913 VDASSISYVEAHGTA
+913 VDADIDASTISYVEAHGTA

-937 EGLNIAFGQQQ
+937 EGLNLAFGEQD
-948 QKQFCAIGSVKSNLG
+948 QKQFCAIGSVKSNFG
-963 HLTATSGVAG
+963 HLTAASGVAG
-973 LIKTVLSMQHG
+973 LIKTVLAMQHG

-996 PNIDIEHTPFFVN
+996 PNIDIENTPFFVN
-1009 AELKTW
+1009 AELKHW
-1015 DAELKRAGI
+1015 DARLKRAGI

-1032 NVHVVLEEYKTSA
+1032 NVHVVLEEYKA
-1045 PVESGINKPLKL
+1045 PEPVGPATNEPLKL
-1057 ISWSAKNEHSLAKY
+1057 ISWSAKNENSLAKY
-1071 ADKLAAFIHNKPGIN
+1071 AGKLATFVNTNKSVD
-1086 LNDVAY
+1086 LNDIAY

-1098 ADFSYRRFVIAADTD
+1098 ADFNYRRFVVAADAD
-1113 DLVVKLNTANTDLS
+1113 DLILKLNDANTDPS
-1127 SVKKLSIIP
+1127 STKKLSTIP

-1161 PIFKDAVDECISLLQ
+1161 SVFKDAVDECISMLQ
-1176 DTIHSG
+1176 STIHSN
-1182 LLAIIFA
+1182 LLDVIFA
-1189 DPTDPQSTERIKN
+1189 DPADPQSASRIKN

-1213 EYATARLWISK
+1213 EYATARLWMSK

-1237 EFVAAQL
+1237 EFVAAHL

-1263 VSGTPRGQML
+1263 VSSAPHGQML
-1273 SVRIEEGQLKAILPA
+1273 SVRIEEEQLKAILPA
-1288 GLSIAAVNNKKLCV
+1288 GLSIAAINSKKLCV
-1302 VAGPE
+1302 AAGPE
-1307 DAITGFTDELSEK
+1307 DAVTKFTEELSLK

-1347 VVKSVTLNKPVKPLV
+1347 VVKSVTLNKPVKPVV

-1371 EEQATDPEYW
+1371 EAQATDPEYW
-1381 ANHLRSTVRFAD
+1381 AQHLRSTVRFAA
-1393 ALNTVTEDDGRLLL
+1393 ALDTVTEEDSRLLL
-1407 ECGPGNILATLAR
+1407 ESGPGNILATLAR

-1428 SIISGFEQSNSLT
+1428 SIISGFERNDTLT

-1456 GIDPNWEATYLGQ
+1456 GIEPNWEATYLGQ
-1469 NRKKIDIPTYAFDHK
+1469 NRKRIDIPTYAFDHK

-1489 PAVTINI
+1489 PSVTINI
-1496 VPETLTQQQ
+1496 VPETLTQQPT
-1505 SNIKATQPALMRK
+1505 ITKTTQPALMRK

-1536 IDMAATGMSF
+1536 IDVAASGLSF

-1558 IATNLKKVFNV
+1558 IATNLKKIFNV

-1581 SLELLAAYLDNNLSA
+1581 SLELLAAYLDKNLPTDV
-1596 NAFQPQVAPAVN
+1596 FQPQVAPAVN

-1613 GETNA
+1613 GETNG
-1618 TAQHTIQHHAQV
+1618 TVQHTIQHHTQI
-1630 IPSIFGNNGASSYPT
+1630 IPSGNNIPV
-1645 AGSGNNDIAI
+1645 AGLGSNDIAI

-1670 LIQGNTPMVQ
+1670 LIQGNTPAAQ
-1680 APAAQIYNAP
+1680 APAPQTYNAP
-1690 APAVIPTKSL
+1690 AVTPVKSL
-1700 LSLVADFTPEEQVEL
+1700 LSLAADFTQEEQVEL

-1729 QGLNDKQQAFLKD
+1729 QGLTEKQSAFLKD
-1742 LTKKYNAKTKGSKAQ
+1742 LIEKYNEKTKGSKAQ
-1757 TQKDRPYMADPRV
+1757 TQKDRSYMADPRV

-1846 SKLICEFTNFDRAAL
+1846 CKLICEFTNFDRSAL

-1910 PAAPGIMPEMVQNML
+1910 PAAPGIMPEVVQNML

-1956 RPDFRPVEFLK
+1956 RPDFRPIEFLK

-1992 PGGAQAMFDIKADL
+1992 PGGAQAMFGIKADL

-2032 DGGSWQFGDD
+2032 DGGNWQFGDD
-2042 SSPEAGVTYFAGTF
+2042 STPEAGVTYFAGTF

-2071 YMKEKGPPLQ
+2071 YMKEKGPALQ

-2094 LNTICEKEG
+2094 LNAICKNEG
-2103 LPLHIPSFGSL
+2103 VPLHIPSFGSL

-2134 LKGIHIWDLFP
+2134 FKGIHIWDLFP
-2145 CFITAAHTNEEV
+2145 CFITAAHTNEEI
-2157 DQIINAFS
+2157 DQLIKAFS
-2165 ESVNELIKVGI
+2165 NSVHELIEAGF
-2176 MPTHKPEPAK
+2176 MPTKKTEPAK
-2186 VETAKNGLPAE
+2186 VEPAKNGLPAE

-2216 VTDADNPGK
+2216 VTDANNPGK

>member
-1 MNIEPGIILK
+1 MNIEPGNILK
-11 NGESITLTVYDLFEQ
+11 NGESIAPNVYDLFEQ

-39 NNDSLTYHQLY
+39 NNESFTYNQLY
-50 QKANEL
+50 QKADHL
-56 ASAILTHYPNSE
+56 ASVILNSYPHAE
-68 IIGVSANRS
+68 IIGISANRS
-77 IQTIIG
+77 IQTVIG
-83 VLAILKAGKAYL
+83 VLAILKAGKGYL
-95 PLDPDYPKER
+95 PLDPDYPKDR
-105 IETIVKDSGIPACIT
+105 LETIIKDSGIQVCVVA
-120 SSNKKHL
+120 SDKKDL
-127 FDGLAIDI
+127 FEDLPVRL
-135 LLADAAFERGTKSF
+135 LLADATYDISTKSF
-149 QQNDLAD
+149 QQTHLAD

-169 PKGVSMSN
+169 PKGVAMGN

-188 ENSISAQ
+188 ENSISTT
-195 GVNTL
+195 GINTL

-231 RIDPVKLLQFIDKH
+231 RIDPLKLLQFIDKH

-256 LQYLTEAAIANNHT
+256 LQYLTEAAIAHDYI

-296 LPGCVLF
+296 SPACVLY

-309 ETHVVTELRLDGDAS
+309 ETHVVTQLKLDGDAS
-324 LWPALPSIGTAINNT
+324 LWAALPSIGSAISNT

-376 TTEKFTDWT
+376 TAEKFIDWT
-385 EGSKTIRIYRTGDL
+385 DNNKIIRIYRTGDL
-399 ARFMSD
+399 ARFMGD
-405 DNIEYLGRRDTQ
+405 GNIEYLGRRDTQ

-427 GEIEVLINQLD
+427 GEIEVLISQLD
-438 NIRQAVV
+438 NIKQAVV

-450 ATGQKRLIA
+450 AAGQKRLVA
-459 YLVSSGDKEDTEAV
+459 YLVASGDKEDTETV

-483 FMLPSVYVWLKEL
+483 FMLPSAYVWLKEL

-506 KALPKPDIKR
+506 KVLPKPDIKR
-516 PELDVLYKMP
+516 PELDVFYKAP

-532 NIAAVLIE
+532 SIAVVLIE

-574 GYEVPITKLY
+574 NYEVPITKLY
-584 QYPTIAGITKLING
+584 QYPTIAGIAKLING
-598 INKKTSP
+598 INKQPTPLSKHKEKTTG
-605 LLAQKAKSA
+605 
-614 DGNTDVAI
+614 GNNDVAI

-630 GADTIDEFWQM
+630 GADTLNEFWQM

-654 EELDKHIP
+654 EELDKYVP

-674 RGILSGA
+674 RGILKGA
-681 DQFDAGFFGF
+681 DEFDAGFFGF
-691 TPRAAELMDPQQRV
+691 NPRAAELMDPQQRI

-719 LPQKYNGLTGVFAGC
+719 LPQKYDGPTGVFAGC

-806 QCQVAIAGAAS
+806 QCQIAIAGAAS
-817 VTSPIK
+817 ITSPIK

-843 DAEASGTVF
+843 DAEATGTVF

-864 EDAQRDGDTIYAV
+864 EDAQRDGDTIYAI

-901 AGAITM
+901 AGAIAM
-907 AISDAG
+907 AIADAG
-913 VDASSISYVEAHGTA
+913 IDASTISYVEAHGTA

-937 EGLNIAFGQQQ
+937 EGLNLAFGQQDQ
-948 QKQFCAIGSVKSNLG
+948 NQFCAIGSVKSNFG
-963 HLTATSGVAG
+963 HLTAASGVAG
-973 LIKTVLSMQHG
+973 LIKTVLAMRHA

-991 FKKIN
+991 FNKIN
-996 PNIDIEHTPFFVN
+996 PNIDIENTPFFVN
-1009 AELKTW
+1009 AELKPW
-1015 DAELKRAGI
+1015 NAELKRAGI

-1032 NVHVVLEEYKTSA
+1032 NVHVVLEEYKKPE
-1045 PVESGINKPLKL
+1045 PVEPGTDKPLKL
-1057 ISWSAKNEHSLAKY
+1057 ISWSAKNEQSLGKY
-1071 ADKLAAFIHNKPGIN
+1071 ATKLAAFVNTNKGID
-1086 LNDVAY
+1086 LNDIAY

-1098 ADFSYRRFVIAADTD
+1098 ADFNYRRFVVAADTD
-1113 DLVVKLNTANTDLS
+1113 DLLIKLNAENQDS
-1127 SVKKLSIIP
+1127 SSTKKLSTVP

-1151 NMGHDLYQNE
+1151 NMGYNLYQNE
-1161 PIFKDAVDECISLLQ
+1161 PVFKEAVDECISLLQ
-1176 DTIHSG
+1176 GTIHSG
-1182 LLAIIFA
+1182 LLDVIFA
-1189 DPTDPQSTERIKN
+1189 DSADQQSAERIKN

-1213 EYATARLWISK
+1213 EYATAKLWMSK

-1237 EFVAAQL
+1237 EFVAAHL

-1263 VSGTPRGQML
+1263 VSGAPHGQML
-1273 SVRIEEGQLKAILPA
+1273 SVRIEEEQLKAILPA
-1288 GLSIAAVNNKKLCV
+1288 GLSIAAVNSRKLCV

-1307 DAITGFTDELSEK
+1307 DAITKFTEDLSQK
-1320 GIPARLL
+1320 GTPARLL

-1341 VEPFKA
+1341 VGPFKA
-1347 VVKSVTLNKPVKPLV
+1347 VVKSVTLNKPVKPVV

-1371 EEQATDPEYW
+1371 EAQATDPEYW
-1381 ANHLRSTVRFAD
+1381 AQHLRSTVRFAA
-1393 ALNTVTEDDGRLLL
+1393 ALDIVIEDDSRLLL
-1407 ECGPGNILATLAR
+1407 ESGPGNILATLAR
-1420 QHTAGKNI
+1420 QHTVGKSI
-1428 SIISGFEQSNSLT
+1428 SIISGFEQNDTLT

-1456 GIDPNWEATYLGQ
+1456 GIEPNWEATYFGQ
-1469 NRKKIDIPTYAFDHK
+1469 NRKRIDIPTYAFDNK

-1505 SNIKATQPALMRK
+1505 TNTKPTQPVLMRK

-1581 SLELLAAYLDNNLSA
+1581 SLELLAVYLDNNLPA
-1596 NAFQPQVAPAVN
+1596 DAFQPQVAPAVN

-1613 GETNA
+1613 GETNGTVQSA
-1618 TAQHTIQHHAQV
+1618 IHHHAQV
-1630 IPSIFGNNGASSYPT
+1630 IPT
-1645 AGSGNNDIAI
+1645 AFTGQGSNDIAI

-1670 LIQGNTPMVQ
+1670 LIQGNTPVAQ
-1680 APAAQIYNAP
+1680 VPAAQTYNAP
-1690 APAVIPTKSL
+1690 APAVAPAKSL
-1700 LSLVADFTPEEQVEL
+1700 LSLAADFTPEEQVEL

-1729 QGLNDKQQAFLKD
+1729 QGLSDKQQAFLKD
-1742 LTKKYNAKTKGSKAQ
+1742 LTEKYNANTKGSKAQ
-1757 TQKDRPYMADPRV
+1757 TQKDRAYMADPRV

-1818 TDILKQAVLD
+1818 TDVLKQAVLD

-1846 SKLICEFTNFDRAAL
+1846 CKLICEFTNFDRSAL

-1910 PAAPGIMPEMVQNML
+1910 PAAPGIMPEVVQNML

-1992 PGGAQAMFDIKADL
+1992 PGGAQAMFGIKADL

-2032 DGGSWQFGDD
+2032 DGGNWQFGDD

-2071 YMKEKGPPLQ
+2071 YMKEKGPALQ
-2081 EGLNAMTKRLADA
+2081 EGLNTLTKRLADA
-2094 LNTICEKEG
+2094 LNAICENEG

-2145 CFITAAHTNEEV
+2145 CFITAAHTEEEI
-2157 DQIINAFS
+2157 DQIISKFG
-2165 ESVNELIKVGI
+2165 ESIHELIEAGF
-2176 MPTHKPEPAK
+2176 MPTNKPEPVK
-2186 VETAKNGLPAE
+2186 VEPAKNGLPTE

-2216 VTDADNPGK
+2216 VTDANNPGK

>member
-11 NGESITLTVYDLFEQ
+11 NGESIAPNVYDLFEQ

-39 NNDSLTYHQLY
+39 NSDTLTYHQLY
-50 QKANEL
+50 QKADDL
-56 ASAILTHYPNSE
+56 ASAILNHYPDPE
-68 IIGVSANRS
+68 IIGVSASRS

-83 VLAILKAGKAYL
+83 VLAILKAGKGYL
-95 PLDPDYPKER
+95 PLDPDYPKDR
-105 IETIVKDSGIPACIT
+105 LETIIKDSGITVCIT
-120 SSNKKHL
+120 ASDKEHL
-127 FDGLAIDI
+127 FEGLPVSI
-135 LLADAAFERGTKSF
+135 LLSDVVQEVAAKSL
-149 QQNDLAD
+149 QRPDVVD
-156 IAYVLYTS
+156 TAYVLYTS

-169 PKGVSMSN
+169 PKGVAMGN

-188 ENSISAQ
+188 ENSISAE
-195 GVNTL
+195 GINTL

-231 RIDPVKLLQFIDKH
+231 RIDPVKLLQFIDQH
-245 AINRIFLPFVV
+245 AVNRIFLPFVV
-256 LQYLTEAAIANNHT
+256 LQYLTEAAIANNYI
-270 PASLKEVMTAGEQL
+270 PVSLKEVMTAGEQL

-296 LPGCVLF
+296 LPQCVLY

-309 ETHVVTELRLDGDAS
+309 ETHVVTQLKLDGDTS
-324 LWPALPSIGTAINNT
+324 LWAALPSIGSAISNT

-347 LNRVADGETGELC
+347 LSRVADGETGELC

-376 TTEKFTDWT
+376 TAEKFIDWT
-385 EGSKTIRIYRTGDL
+385 KDNKTIRIYRTGDL
-399 ARFMSD
+399 ARFMGDGS
-405 DNIEYLGRRDTQ
+405 IEYLGRRDTQ

-427 GEIEVLINQLD
+427 GEIEVLISQLD
-438 NIRQAVV
+438 NIKQAVV

-450 ATGQKRLIA
+450 AAGQKRLIA
-459 YLVSSGDKEDTEAV
+459 YLVSSGDREDTEAV
-473 RKSLEEQLPD
+473 RKSLEGQLPD
-483 FMLPSVYVWLKEL
+483 FMLPSAYVWLKEL

-516 PELDVLYKMP
+516 PELDVLYKAP
-526 SNQTEK
+526 SNPTEK
-532 NIAAVLIE
+532 NIAVVLIE

-545 KVGVDDNF
+545 KIGVDDNF

-574 GYEVPITKLY
+574 NYEVPITKLY
-584 QYPTIAGITKLING
+584 QYPTIAGIEKLING
-598 INKKTSP
+598 INKQPTPLSKHQAKTTG
-605 LLAQKAKSA
+605 
-614 DGNTDVAI
+614 GNNDIAI
-622 IGMAGRFP
+622 IGMSGRFP
-630 GADTIDEFWQM
+630 GADTVDEFWQM

-654 EELDKHIP
+654 EELDKYVP

-674 RGILSGA
+674 RGILNGA
-681 DQFDAGFFGF
+681 DEFDAGFFGF
-691 TPRAAELMDPQQRV
+691 NPRAAELMDPQQRI

-719 LPQKYNGLTGVFAGC
+719 LPQKYDGLTGVFAGC

-794 AITQAVSSIRNG
+794 AITQAVSSIRSG

-817 VTSPIK
+817 ITSPIK

-864 EDAQRDGDTIYAV
+864 EDAQRDGDNIYAV

-887 SEKGSF
+887 AEKGSF
-893 GGPNAYGQ
+893 GGPNAFGQ
-901 AGAITM
+901 AGAIAM
-907 AISDAG
+907 AIADARI
-913 VDASSISYVEAHGTA
+913 DASTISYVEAHGTA

-937 EGLNIAFGQQQ
+937 EGLNLAFGQQDQ
-948 QKQFCAIGSVKSNLG
+948 NQFCAIGSVKSNFG
-963 HLTATSGVAG
+963 HLTAASGVAG
-973 LIKTVLSMQHG
+973 LIKTVLAMRHG

-991 FKKIN
+991 FKNIN
-996 PNIDIEHTPFFVN
+996 PNIDIENTPFFVN
-1009 AELKTW
+1009 AELKPW
-1015 DAELKRAGI
+1015 NAELKRAGI

-1032 NVHVVLEEYKTSA
+1032 NVHVVLEEYKKPG
-1045 PVESGINKPLKL
+1045 PVEPGIDKPLKL
-1057 ISWSAKNEHSLAKY
+1057 ISWSAKNENSLAKY
-1071 ADKLAAFIHNKPGIN
+1071 AGKLAIFINSNKSID
-1086 LNDVAY
+1086 LNDVAF

-1098 ADFSYRRFVIAADTD
+1098 ADFTYRRFVIAADTD
-1113 DLVVKLNTANTDLS
+1113 DLLVTLNAANTDPS
-1127 SVKKLSIIP
+1127 STKKLSTIP

-1161 PIFKDAVDECISLLQ
+1161 PVFKDAVDECISLLQ
-1176 DTIHSG
+1176 DTIHSS
-1182 LLAIIFA
+1182 LLDVIFA
-1189 DPTDPQSTERIKN
+1189 DPVDQQSASRIKN

-1213 EYATARLWISK
+1213 EYATAKLWMSK

-1237 EFVAAQL
+1237 EFVAAHL

-1263 VSGTPRGQML
+1263 VSSAPHGQML
-1273 SVRIEEGQLKAILPA
+1273 SVRIEEEQLKTILPA
-1288 GLSIAAVNNKKLCV
+1288 GLSIAAVNSKKLCV

-1307 DAITGFTDELSEK
+1307 DAITKFTEELSGK

-1341 VEPFKA
+1341 VEPFKQ
-1347 VVKSVTLNKPVKPLV
+1347 VVKSVTLNKPVKPVV

-1371 EEQATDPEYW
+1371 EAQATDPEYW
-1381 ANHLRSTVRFAD
+1381 AQHLRSTVRFAA
-1393 ALNTVTEDDGRLLL
+1393 ALDTVTEDDSRLLL
-1407 ECGPGNILATLAR
+1407 ESGPGNILATLAR

-1428 SIISGFEQSNSLT
+1428 SIISGFEQNDTLT
-1441 EYHSLLKALGQLWLN
+1441 EDHSLLKALGQLWLN
-1456 GIDPNWEATYLGQ
+1456 GIEPNWEATYLGQ
-1469 NRKKIDIPTYAFDHK
+1469 NRKRIDIPTYAFDHK

-1489 PAVTINI
+1489 PTVTINI

-1505 SNIKATQPALMRK
+1505 TNTKPTQPVLMRK

-1581 SLELLAAYLDNNLSA
+1581 SLELLAIYLDNNLPA
-1596 NAFQPQVAPAVN
+1596 DAFQPQVAPAVN

-1613 GETNA
+1613 GETNG
-1618 TAQHTIQHHAQV
+1618 TAQHAIQHHAQV
-1630 IPSIFGNNGASSYPT
+1630 IPSGNNVTPGYPA
-1645 AGSGNNDIAI
+1645 AGQGSNDIAI

-1670 LIQGNTPMVQ
+1670 LIQGNTPAAVQ
-1680 APAAQIYNAP
+1680 AHPAQTYNSP
-1690 APAVIPTKSL
+1690 APVVVPAKSL
-1700 LSLVADFTPEEQVEL
+1700 LSLTADFTQEEQAEL

-1742 LTKKYNAKTKGSKAQ
+1742 LTEKYNAKTKGSKAQ
-1757 TQKDRPYMADPRV
+1757 TQKDRSYMADPRV

-1818 TDILKQAVLD
+1818 TDVLKQAVLD

-1846 SKLICEFTNFDRAAL
+1846 CKLICEFTNFDRSAL

-1910 PAAPGIMPEMVQNML
+1910 PAAPGIMPEVVQNML

-1956 RPDFRPVEFLK
+1956 RPDFRPIEFLK

-1992 PGGAQAMFDIKADL
+1992 PGGAQAMFGIKADL

-2032 DGGSWQFGDD
+2032 DGGNWQFGDD

-2071 YMKEKGPPLQ
+2071 YMKEKGPALQ
-2081 EGLNAMTKRLADA
+2081 EGLNALTKRLADA
-2094 LNTICEKEG
+2094 LNAICEKEG

-2145 CFITAAHTNEEV
+2145 CFITAAHTDEDI
-2157 DQIINAFS
+2157 DQIISKFN
-2165 ESVNELIKVGI
+2165 ESIFELIEAGF
-2176 MPTHKPEPAK
+2176 MPTNKPEPVKA
-2186 VETAKNGLPAE
+2186 EPAKNGLPAE

-2216 VTDADNPGK
+2216 VTDTNNPGK

>member
-1 MNIEPGIILK
+1 MNIELGIILK
-11 NGESITLTVYDLFEQ
+11 NGESIALNVYDLFEQ

-39 NNDSLTYHQLY
+39 NNDTLTYHQLY
-50 QKANEL
+50 QKADDL
-56 ASAILTHYPNSE
+56 ASAILNLYPDSE

-83 VLAILKAGKAYL
+83 VLAILKAGKGYL
-95 PLDPDYPKER
+95 PLDPDYPKDR
-105 IETIVKDSGIPACIT
+105 LETIIKDSGIPACVVA
-120 SSNKKHL
+120 SDKKHL
-127 FDGLAIDI
+127 FDGLPVNI
-135 LLADAAFERGTKSF
+135 LVADDTYDQSTKSF
-149 QQNDLAD
+149 QQTHLAD
-156 IAYVLYTS
+156 TAYVLYTS

-169 PKGVSMSN
+169 PKGVSMGN

-188 ENSISAQ
+188 ENSIATT
-195 GVNTL
+195 GTNTL

-256 LQYLTEAAIANNHT
+256 LQYLTEAAIANNYI

-284 KITPQIVSFFNA
+284 KITPQIVSFFNI
-296 LPGCVLF
+296 LPGCVLY

-309 ETHVVTELRLDGDAS
+309 ETHVVTQLKLDGDAS
-324 LWPALPSIGTAINNT
+324 RWPTLPSIGSAISNT
-339 EIILLDEN
+339 EIILLDES
-347 LNRVADGETGELC
+347 LNRVADEETGELC

-376 TTEKFTDWT
+376 TAEKFIDWT
-385 EGSKTIRIYRTGDL
+385 EGNKTIRIYRTGDL
-399 ARFMSD
+399 ARFMGD
-405 DNIEYLGRRDTQ
+405 GNIEYLGRRDTQ
-417 VKIRGNRVEI
+417 VKIRGNRVET
-427 GEIEVLINQLD
+427 GEIEVLISQLD
-438 NIRQAVV
+438 NIKQAVV

-450 ATGQKRLIA
+450 VAGQKRLVA
-459 YLVSSGDKEDTEAV
+459 YLVSSGAKEDTEAV

-483 FMLPSVYVWLKEL
+483 FMLPSAYVWLKEL

-516 PELDVLYKMP
+516 PELDVLYKAP
-526 SNQTEK
+526 SNPTEK
-532 NIAAVLIE
+532 NIAAILTE

-545 KVGVDDNF
+545 KVGIDDNF

-574 GYEVPITKLY
+574 NYEVPITKLY
-584 QYPTIAGITKLING
+584 QYPTIAGIVKLING
-598 INKKTSP
+598 INKQTTPLSKHQTKTTG
-605 LLAQKAKSA
+605 
-614 DGNTDVAI
+614 GNTDVAI

-641 LAEGREGTSFFTE
+641 LAEGSEGTSFFTD
-654 EELDKHIP
+654 EELDKYIP
-662 LYEKNNPAYVKA
+662 LYEKSNPAYVKA
-674 RGILSGA
+674 RGILNGA
-681 DQFDAGFFGF
+681 DEFDAGFFGF
-691 TPRAAELMDPQQRV
+691 NPRAAELMDPQQRI

-719 LPQKYNGLTGVFAGC
+719 LPQKYDGLTGVFAGC

-740 NNNVLTNPEIVET
+740 NNNVLTNPEVVET

-817 VTSPIK
+817 ITSPIK

-901 AGAITM
+901 AGAIAM
-907 AISDAG
+907 AIADAG
-913 VDASSISYVEAHGTA
+913 IDASTISYIEAHGTA

-937 EGLNIAFGQQQ
+937 EGLNLAFGQQDQ
-948 QKQFCAIGSVKSNLG
+948 NQFCAIGSVKSNFG
-963 HLTATSGVAG
+963 HLTAASGVAG
-973 LIKTVLSMQHG
+973 LIKTVLAMQHA

-991 FKKIN
+991 FNKIN
-996 PNIDIEHTPFFVN
+996 PNIDIENTPFFVN
-1009 AELKTW
+1009 AELKPW
-1015 DAELKRAGI
+1015 DTELKRAGI

-1032 NVHVVLEEYKTSA
+1032 NVHVVLEEYKKPE
-1045 PVESGINKPLKL
+1045 PVEPGADKPLKL

-1071 ADKLAAFIHNKPGIN
+1071 AGKLAAFIGTNKSVD

-1098 ADFSYRRFVIAADTD
+1098 ADFNHRRFVIATDVD
-1113 DLVVKLNTANTDLS
+1113 DLVIKLNTTNPDPS
-1127 SVKKLSIIP
+1127 SMKKLSTIP

-1161 PIFKDAVDECISLLQ
+1161 PVFKDAVDECLSLLQ
-1176 DTIHSG
+1176 GTIHAG
-1182 LLAIIFA
+1182 LKEIIFA
-1189 DPTDPQSTERIKN
+1189 DPADPESAKKIKN

-1213 EYATARLWISK
+1213 EYAMAQLWMSK

-1237 EFVAAQL
+1237 EFVAAHL

-1263 VSGTPRGQML
+1263 VSSAPHGQML
-1273 SVRIEEGQLKAILPA
+1273 SVRIEEEQLKATLPA
-1288 GLSIAAVNNKKLCV
+1288 GLSIAAVNSKKLCV

-1307 DAITGFTDELSEK
+1307 DTITKFTDELSQK

-1347 VVKSVTLNKPVKPLV
+1347 VVKSVKLNKHVKPVV

-1371 EEQATDPEYW
+1371 EAQATDPEYW
-1381 ANHLRSTVRFAD
+1381 AQHLRSTVRFSA
-1393 ALNTVTEDDGRLLL
+1393 ALDTVTEDDNRLLL
-1407 ECGPGNILATLAR
+1407 ESGPGNILATLAR

-1428 SIISGFEQSNSLT
+1428 SIISGFEQTDTLT

-1456 GIDPNWEATYLGQ
+1456 GIEPNWEATYLGQ

-1489 PAVTINI
+1489 PAITINI
-1496 VPETLTQQQ
+1496 VSETLTQQQ
-1505 SNIKATQPALMRK
+1505 TNTKTTQPALMRK

-1536 IDMAATGMSF
+1536 IDTAATGMSF

-1569 PVTFRKLFEEYN
+1569 PITFRKLFEEYN
-1581 SLELLAAYLDNNLSA
+1581 SLELLAVYLDNNLPA
-1596 NAFQPQVAPAVN
+1596 DAFQPQVAPAVN

-1613 GETNA
+1613 GATNG
-1618 TAQHTIQHHAQV
+1618 TAQHAQV
-1630 IPSIFGNNGASSYPT
+1630 IPSGFTGQ
-1645 AGSGNNDIAI
+1645 GNNDIAI

-1670 LIQGNTPMVQ
+1670 LIQGNIPIVQ
-1680 APAAQIYNAP
+1680 APATQTYNASALAATP
-1690 APAVIPTKSL
+1690 AKSL
-1700 LSLVADFTPEEQVEL
+1700 LSLAADFTPEEQVEL

-1729 QGLNDKQQAFLKD
+1729 QGLSDKQQAFLKD
-1742 LTKKYNAKTKGSKAQ
+1742 LTEKYNAKTKGSKAQ

-1818 TDILKQAVLD
+1818 TEILKQAVLD
-1828 QVEKG
+1828 QIEKG

-1846 SKLICEFTNFDRAAL
+1846 CKLICEFTNFDRSAL

-1910 PAAPGIMPEMVQNML
+1910 PAAPGIMPEVVQNML

-1945 AAVLVEPAQSR
+1945 AAVLVEPVQSR

-1992 PGGAQAMFDIKADL
+1992 PGGAQAMFGIKADL

-2032 DGGSWQFGDD
+2032 DGGNWQFGDD

-2071 YMKEKGPPLQ
+2071 YMKEKGPALQ
-2081 EGLNAMTKRLADA
+2081 EGLNTMTKRLADA
-2094 LNTICEKEG
+2094 LNAICEKEG

-2145 CFITAAHTNEEV
+2145 CFITAAHTDEDI
-2157 DQIINAFS
+2157 DQIISKFS
-2165 ESVNELIKVGI
+2165 ESIHELIEAGF
-2176 MPTHKPEPAK
+2176 MPTNKSEPVK
-2186 VETAKNGLPAE
+2186 VEPAKNGLPTE

-2216 VTDADNPGK
+2216 VTDANNPGK

>member
-1 MNIEPGIILK
+1 MSIEPGIVLK
-11 NGESITLTVYDLFEQ
+11 SGESIAPTVYDLFEQ
-26 QRIKLPDAIAVVH
+26 QRIKLPDAVAVVH
-39 NNDSLTYHQLY
+39 NTDSVTYHQLY
-50 QKANEL
+50 KKADEL
-56 ASAILTHYPNSE
+56 ADAILTFYPDSE
-68 IIGVSANRS
+68 IIGISATRS
-77 IQTIIG
+77 IHTIIG
-83 VLAILKAGKAYL
+83 VLAILKAGKGYL
-95 PLDPDYPKER
+95 PLDPEYPKDR
-105 IETIVKDSGIPACIT
+105 LETIITDSGIKACIAA
-120 SSNKKHL
+120 SDKKHL
-127 FDGLAIDI
+127 FEGLPVDI
-135 LLADAAFERGTKSF
+135 LLADGTFEPTTKSF
-149 QQNDLAD
+149 QQTHLAD
-156 IAYVLYTS
+156 VAYVLYTS

-169 PKGVSMSN
+169 PKGVSMGN

-188 ENSISAQ
+188 ENSISAA
-195 GVNTL
+195 GINTL

-245 AINRIFLPFVV
+245 AVNRIFLPFVV
-256 LQYLTEAAIANNHT
+256 LQYLTEAAIANNHI
-270 PASLKEVMTAGEQL
+270 PVSLKEIMTAGEQL

-296 LPGCVLF
+296 LPQCVLF

-324 LWPALPSIGTAINNT
+324 LWPPLPSIGVAISNT

-347 LNRVADGETGELC
+347 LTRVADGETGELC

-368 GYLNKPEL
+368 GYLNRPEM
-376 TTEKFTDWT
+376 TAEKFIDWK
-385 EGSKTIRIYRTGDL
+385 EGDKTIRIYRTGDL
-399 ARFMSD
+399 ARFMND
-405 DNIEYLGRRDTQ
+405 GNIEYLGRRDTQ

-427 GEIEVLINQLD
+427 GEIEVLISQLE
-438 NIRQAVV
+438 NIKQAVV

-450 ATGQKRLIA
+450 AAGQKRLVA
-459 YLVSSGDKEDTEAV
+459 YLVASGNKEDTEAV

-483 FMLPSVYVWLKEL
+483 FMLPSAYVWLKEL

-516 PELDVLYKMP
+516 PELDVLYKAP
-526 SNQTEK
+526 SNPTEK
-532 NIAAVLIE
+532 NIAVILIE

-545 KVGVDDNF
+545 KVGIDDNF

-574 GYEVPITKLY
+574 SYEVPITKLY
-584 QYPTIAGITKLING
+584 QYPTIAGIAKLIG
-598 INKKTSP
+598 GASKQTALLSTQKTR
-605 LLAQKAKSA
+605 AKDA
-614 DGNTDVAI
+614 NTDVAI

-641 LAEGREGTSFFTE
+641 LADGREGTSFFTQ
-654 EELDKHIP
+654 EELDKYVP
-662 LYEKNNPAYVKA
+662 LYEKNNPAYVRA
-674 RGILSGA
+674 RGIINGA
-681 DQFDAGFFGF
+681 DEFDAGFFGF
-691 TPRAAELMDPQQRV
+691 NPRAAELMDPQQRI

-719 LPQKYNGLTGVFAGC
+719 LPQKYDGLTGVFAGC

-794 AITQAVSSIRNG
+794 AVTQAVNSIRSG

-817 VTSPIK
+817 VTSPVK
-823 SGHIYEEGSIMSI
+823 SGHIYEEGAMMSI

-864 EDAQRDGDTIYAV
+864 DDAQRDGDTIYAV
-877 IKGVGVNNDG
+877 IKGIGVNNDG
-887 SEKGSF
+887 AEKGSF

-901 AGAITM
+901 AGAIAA
-907 AISDAG
+907 AIADAG
-913 VDASSISYVEAHGTA
+913 VDASTISYVEAHGTA

-937 EGLNIAFGQQQ
+937 EGLNLAFGEQEQN
-948 QKQFCAIGSVKSNLG
+948 QFCAIGSVKSNFG
-963 HLTATSGVAG
+963 HLTAASGVAG
-973 LIKTVLSMQHG
+973 LIKTVLAMRHS

-996 PNIDIEHTPFFVN
+996 PNIDIENTPFFVN
-1009 AELKTW
+1009 AELKPW
-1015 DAELKRAGI
+1015 NAELKRAGI

-1032 NVHVVLEEYKTSA
+1032 NVHVVLEEYKTTETIEPA
-1045 PVESGINKPLKL
+1045 AGKPSKL
-1057 ISWSAKNEHSLAKY
+1057 ISWSAKSEESLAQY
-1071 ADKLAAFIHNKPGIN
+1071 AGKLAAFVQKNKSID

-1098 ADFSYRRFVIAADTD
+1098 ADFNYRRFIVATDAD
-1113 DLVVKLNTANTDLS
+1113 DLILKLNASNTDPS
-1127 SVKKLSIIP
+1127 SVKKLNTIP
-1136 AEVVFMFPGQGSQYV
+1136 AEVVFMLPGQGSQYV

-1161 PIFKDAVDECISLLQ
+1161 PVFKDAVDECINLLQ
-1176 DTIHSG
+1176 GTIHTD
-1182 LLAIIFA
+1182 LLEIIFA
-1189 DPTDPQSTERIKN
+1189 DAVNPQSAERIKN

-1213 EYATARLWISK
+1213 EYAMARLWISK
-1224 GIQPAILMGHSIG
+1224 GIEPAILMGHSIG
-1237 EFVAAQL
+1237 EFVAAHL
-1244 AGVFSLKDALTLIS
+1244 AGVFSLPDALKLIS

-1263 VSGTPRGQML
+1263 VSSAPHGQML
-1273 SVRIEEGQLKAILPA
+1273 SVRIEEERLKDILPA
-1288 GLSIAAVNNKKLCV
+1288 GLSVAAVNSKKLCV
-1302 VAGPE
+1302 VAGHE
-1307 DAITGFTDELSEK
+1307 SAITAFAAELSEK

-1341 VEPFKA
+1341 VGPFKE
-1347 VVKSVTLNKPVKPLV
+1347 VVKSVKLNKPVKPLV

-1371 EEQATDPEYW
+1371 EAQATDPDYW
-1381 ANHLRSTVRFAD
+1381 AQHLRNTVRFAD
-1393 ALNTVTEDDGRLLL
+1393 ALDTIAEDDSRLLL

-1420 QHTAGKNI
+1420 QHNAGKNI
-1428 SIISGFEQSNSLT
+1428 PVIAGFEQTDTLT
-1441 EYHSLLKALGQLWLN
+1441 EYHSSLKALGQLWLN
-1456 GIDPNWEATYLGQ
+1456 GIQPNWEATYLAQ

-1505 SNIKATQPALMRK
+1505 TNTKPTQPVLMRK

-1558 IATNLKKVFNV
+1558 IATNLKKIFNV
-1569 PVTFRKLFEEYN
+1569 PITFRKLFEEYS
-1581 SLELLAAYLDNNLSA
+1581 SLELLAIYLDNNLPA
-1596 NAFQPQVAPAVN
+1596 DAFQPQVAPAVN

-1613 GETNA
+1613 GETNQG
-1618 TAQHTIQHHAQV
+1618 AQPAIQHHVQTV
-1630 IPSIFGNNGASSYPT
+1630 STNGAP
-1645 AGSGNNDIAI
+1645 AFPIANQGSNDIAI
-1655 SLISQQLQLLASQLT
+1655 SLISQQLQLLANQLSY
-1670 LIQGNTPMVQ
+1670 IQSN
-1680 APAAQIYNAP
+1680 APAAQAPPQQTYNAP
-1690 APAVIPTKSL
+1690 APAVTPAKSL
-1700 LSLVADFTPEEQVEL
+1700 LSLAADFTPEEQVEL

-1729 QGLNDKQQAFLKD
+1729 QGLTDKQQAFLKD
-1742 LTKKYNAKTKGSKAQ
+1742 LTEKYNAKTKGSKAQ

-1783 PLVVNRSKGSRVWD
+1783 PLVVNRSKGNRVWD

-1818 TDILKQAVLD
+1818 TDVLKQAVLE

-1910 PAAPGIMPEMVQNML
+1910 PAAPGIMPDVVQNML

-1992 PGGAQAMFDIKADL
+1992 PGGAQAMFGIKADL

-2032 DGGSWQFGDD
+2032 DGGNWQFGDD
-2042 SSPEAGVTYFAGTF
+2042 SSPQAGVTYFAGTF

-2071 YMKEKGPPLQ
+2071 YMKEKGPALQ
-2081 EGLNAMTKRLADA
+2081 EGLNALTKRLADA
-2094 LNTICEKEG
+2094 LNEICEKEG

-2114 WKIKFDYELAY
+2114 WKIKFDYELPY

-2157 DQIINAFS
+2157 DQIIKAFS
-2165 ESVNELIKVGI
+2165 DSVYELIEAGF
-2176 MPTHKPEPAK
+2176 MPTNKPEPVK
-2186 VETAKNGLPAE
+2186 TEPAKNGLPAE

-2216 VTDADNPGK
+2216 VTDANNPGK
-2225 YLQVKISNN
+2225 YLQVTISNN

>member
-1 MNIEPGIILK
+1 MNIEPGNILK
-11 NGESITLTVYDLFEQ
+11 SGESIAPNVYDLFEQ
-26 QRIKLPDAIAVVH
+26 QRKKLPDAIAVVH
-39 NNDSLTYHQLY
+39 NNDSFTYSELY
-50 QKANEL
+50 QKADHL
-56 ASAILTHYPNSE
+56 ALTILNSYPDSE
-68 IIGVSANRS
+68 IIGISANRS

-83 VLAILKAGKAYL
+83 VLAILKAGKGYL

-105 IETIVKDSGIPACIT
+105 LETIIKDSGITVCIT
-120 SSNKKHL
+120 SSDKKHL
-127 FDGLAIDI
+127 FDGLPVNI
-135 LLADAAFERGTKSF
+135 LLADAFHEVSTKSF
-149 QQNDLAD
+149 QQTQLAD

-164 GSTGT
+164 GSTGA
-169 PKGVSMSN
+169 PKGVSMGN

-188 ENSISAQ
+188 ENSISAP
-195 GVNTL
+195 GINTL

-256 LQYLTEAAIANNHT
+256 LQYLTEAAIANNYI

-296 LPGCVLF
+296 LPACILY

-309 ETHVVTELRLDGDAS
+309 ETHVVTQLKLDGNAS
-324 LWPALPSIGTAINNT
+324 LWPALPSIGSPINNT
-339 EIILLDEN
+339 EIILLDES
-347 LNRVADGETGELC
+347 LNRVVNGETGELC

-368 GYLNKPEL
+368 GYLNKAEL
-376 TTEKFTDWT
+376 TAEKFIDWK
-385 EGSKTIRIYRTGDL
+385 EGNKIIRIYRTGDL
-399 ARFMSD
+399 ARFIGD
-405 DNIEYLGRRDTQ
+405 GNIEYLCRRDTQ

-427 GEIEVLINQLD
+427 GEIEVLISQLD
-438 NIRQAVV
+438 NIKQAVV
-445 TAPAD
+445 TALAD
-450 ATGQKRLIA
+450 AAGQKRLVA
-459 YLVSSGDKEDTEAV
+459 YLVSSGDTEDTESI
-473 RKSLEEQLPD
+473 RKSMEQQLPD
-483 FMLPSVYVWLKEL
+483 FMLPSAYVWLKEL

-516 PELDVLYKMP
+516 PELDVLYKAA
-526 SNQTEK
+526 SNPTEK
-532 NIAAVLIE
+532 NIATVLIE

-553 FQLGGNSLLALKTVA
+553 FQLGGNSLLALRTVA

-574 GYEVPITKLY
+574 NYEVPITKLY
-584 QYPTIAGITKLING
+584 QYPTIAGIAKLISG
-598 INKKTSP
+598 VNKRTTP
-605 LLAQKAKSA
+605 LSAQKSKSK
-614 DGNTDVAI
+614 GNNTDVAI

-630 GADTIDEFWQM
+630 GADTIAEFWQM
-641 LAEGREGTSFFTE
+641 LAEGREGINFFTD
-654 EELDKHIP
+654 EELDKYVP

-674 RGILSGA
+674 RGILNGA
-681 DQFDAGFFGF
+681 DEFDAGFFGF
-691 TPRAAELMDPQQRV
+691 NPRAAELMDPQQRI

-740 NNNVLTNPEIVET
+740 NNNVLTNSGIVET
-753 VGHFQVRTLN
+753 LGHFQVRTLN
-763 EKDYIATRTAYQ
+763 EKDYIAPRTAYQ

-843 DAEASGTVF
+843 DAEASGTIF
-852 SDGAGVVLLKSL
+852 SDGAGVVLLKSV
-864 EDAQRDGDTIYAV
+864 EDAERDGDTIYAV

-887 SEKGSF
+887 AEKGSF

-901 AGAITM
+901 AGAIAM
-907 AISDAG
+907 AIADADI
-913 VDASSISYVEAHGTA
+913 DASTISYVEAHGTA

-937 EGLNIAFGQQQ
+937 EGLSLAFGEQD
-948 QKQFCAIGSVKSNLG
+948 QKQFCAIGSVKSNFG
-963 HLTATSGVAG
+963 HLTAASGVAG
-973 LIKTVLSMQHG
+973 LIKTVLAMRHG

-996 PNIDIEHTPFFVN
+996 PNIDIENTPFFVN
-1009 AELKTW
+1009 AELKPW
-1015 DAELKRAGI
+1015 DAQLKRAGI

-1032 NVHVVLEEYKTSA
+1032 NVHIVLEEYKA
-1045 PVESGINKPLKL
+1045 PAAAEPATDKPLKL
-1057 ISWSAKNEHSLAKY
+1057 ISWSAKNENSLAKY
-1071 ADKLAAFIHNKPGIN
+1071 ADKLATFINTNKSVD
-1086 LNDVAY
+1086 LNDIAY
-1092 TLQTTR
+1092 TLKTTR
-1098 ADFSYRRFVIAADTD
+1098 ADFNYRRFVVAADAD
-1113 DLVVKLNTANTDLS
+1113 DLVVKLNTANTDPS
-1127 SVKKLSIIP
+1127 STKKLSTIP

-1161 PIFKDAVDECISLLQ
+1161 PVFKDAVDECISLLQ
-1176 DTIHSG
+1176 DTIHSS
-1182 LLAIIFA
+1182 LLDVIFA
-1189 DPTDPQSTERIKN
+1189 DPADPQSASRIKN

-1213 EYATARLWISK
+1213 EYATARLWMSK

-1237 EFVAAQL
+1237 EFVAAHL

-1263 VSGTPRGQML
+1263 VSSAPHGQML
-1273 SVRIEEGQLKAILPA
+1273 SVRIEEEQLETILPA
-1288 GLSIAAVNNKKLCV
+1288 GLSIAAVNSKKLCV

-1307 DAITGFTDELSEK
+1307 DAITKFTGELSLK

-1334 SLMMDDI
+1334 SLIMDDI

-1347 VVKSVTLNKPVKPLV
+1347 VVKSVTLNKPVKPVV

-1371 EEQATDPEYW
+1371 EAQATDPGYW
-1381 ANHLRSTVRFAD
+1381 AQHLRSTVRFAA
-1393 ALNTVTEDDGRLLL
+1393 ALDTVMEEDSRLLL
-1407 ECGPGNILATLAR
+1407 ESGPGNILATLAR
-1420 QHTAGKNI
+1420 QHTAGKSI
-1428 SIISGFEQSNSLT
+1428 PIISGFEQNDTLT
-1441 EYHSLLKALGQLWLN
+1441 EFHSLLKALGQLWLN
-1456 GIDPNWEATYLGQ
+1456 GIEPNWRATYLGQ
-1469 NRKKIDIPTYAFDHK
+1469 NRKRIDIPTYAFDHK

-1489 PAVTINI
+1489 PSVTINI
-1496 VPETLTQQQ
+1496 VPETLTQQPT
-1505 SNIKATQPALMRK
+1505 ITKTTQPALMRK

-1536 IDMAATGMSF
+1536 IDVAASGLSF

-1558 IATNLKKVFNV
+1558 IATNLKKIFNV

-1581 SLELLAAYLDNNLSA
+1581 SLELLAVYLDNNLPVD
-1596 NAFQPQVAPAVN
+1596 AFQPQVAPA
-1608 PAFQH
+1608 FQH
-1613 GETNA
+1613 GETNG
-1618 TAQHTIQHHAQV
+1618 TVQHTIQHHTQA
-1630 IPSIFGNNGASSYPT
+1630 PASSP
-1645 AGSGNNDIAI
+1645 GSNDMAI

-1670 LIQGNTPMVQ
+1670 LIQGNTPAVQ
-1680 APAAQIYNAP
+1680 APASQIYNAP
-1690 APAVIPTKSL
+1690 APAVARAKSL
-1700 LSLVADFTPEEQVEL
+1700 LSLAADFTQEEQIEL

-1729 QGLNDKQQAFLKD
+1729 QGLNNKQQAFLKD
-1742 LTKKYNAKTKGSKAQ
+1742 LTEKYNAKTKGSKAQ
-1757 TQKDRPYMADPRV
+1757 TQKDRSYMADPRV

-1818 TDILKQAVLD
+1818 TEVLKQAVLD

-1846 SKLICEFTNFDRAAL
+1846 CKLICEFTNFDRSAL

-1910 PAAPGIMPEMVQNML
+1910 PAAPGIMPEVVQNML

-1992 PGGAQAMFDIKADL
+1992 PGGAQAMFGIKADL

-2032 DGGSWQFGDD
+2032 DGGNWQFGDD

-2071 YMKEKGPPLQ
+2071 YMKEKGPALQ
-2081 EGLNAMTKRLADA
+2081 EGLNAMTKLLTDE
-2094 LNTICEKEG
+2094 LNAICEKEG

-2145 CFITAAHTNEEV
+2145 CFITAAHTDE
-2157 DQIINAFS
+2157 DIDRIISKFS
-2165 ESVNELIKVGI
+2165 ESIVELIEAGF
-2176 MPTHKPEPAK
+2176 MPTNKPEPAK
-2186 VETAKNGLPAE
+2186 VEPAKNGLPAE

-2216 VTDADNPGK
+2216 VTDANNPGK